1 MRPLRASGTCLAP
14 RAGMNFRRTG
24 RPALSHPIAVAAK
37 KKRIPPKPAPKN
49 VVAEV
54 RSGRTPRTPASRRAI
69 WENVKS
75 FLGAI
80 VIFLVIR
87 TFLVEAY
94 RIPSPSMV
102 PTLLVGDWLFVN
114 KLVYGPHIPFTDIN
128 FPGYGQPRRRDV
140 VVFESPPQLDQ
151 PWDLTPTLVKRL
163 VGLSGDTLYMRDDVL
178 YVNGME
184 QRQGYGAEATNSD
197 DENLVSPAFEWMRRY
212 ELKASRF
219 PAPLPQPT
227 LGNWGPIVVP
237 ASHYFMLGDSRH
249 ASKDSRYWGL
259 VPRKNFRGR
268 PLFVYYSFRG
278 GPEKRR
284 PLPAITD
291 IRWSRIGTRIR

>member
-1 MRPLRASGTCLAP
+1 MAS
-14 RAGMNFRRTG
+14 
-24 RPALSHPIAVAAK
+24 K
-37 KKRIPPKPAPKN
+37 KKRAPARPAPKN
-49 VVAEV
+49 VVAAARG
-54 RSGRTPRTPASRRAI
+54 RSGRSSRSGGAL

-75 FLGAI
+75 LLGA
-80 VIFLVIR
+80 VLIFLVIR

-114 KLVYGPHIPFTDIN
+114 KLVYGPHIPFTEIN
-128 FPGYGQPRRRDV
+128 LPGYGRARRGDV
-140 VVFESPPQLDQ
+140 VVFKSPPQHDQ
-151 PWDLTPTLVKRL
+151 PEDLTPTLVKRL
-163 VGLSGDTLYMRDDVL
+163 VGLPGDTLYMRDDLL

-184 QRQGYGAEATNSD
+184 QRQGYGAEVTPTD
-197 DENLVSPAFEWMRRY
+197 DADYAAPAFEWMRAH

-219 PAPLPQPT
+219 PAPPPRVA
-227 LGNWGPIVVP
+227 LGNWGPIVIP
-237 ASHYFMLGDSRH
+237 AGYHFMLGDSRH

-259 VPRKNFRGR
+259 VPRENFRGR
-268 PLFVYYSFRG
+268 PMFVYYSFRG